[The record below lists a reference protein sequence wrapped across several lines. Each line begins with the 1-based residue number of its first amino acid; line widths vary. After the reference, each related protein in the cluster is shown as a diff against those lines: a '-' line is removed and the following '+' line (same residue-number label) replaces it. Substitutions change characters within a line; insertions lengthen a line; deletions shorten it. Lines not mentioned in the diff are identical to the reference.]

1 MGWYQR
7 RVHGESNQSQF
18 NMSYLNLHLQEKI
31 RHKLLEANEI
41 LNEYQQLSTK
51 KTCYTDVEA
60 SINQLCQTL
69 ENDTVSS
76 VGSTRS
82 SRKEQ
87 ATSVSFVNIPPP
99 SAKANSPPVTRSH
112 AASRVKTPAPSGNFP
127 ELDLDSND
135 EYQAA
140 QLKDRARSVTE
151 ALQNLIDVAE
161 KSDNGSSQIS
171 SEKSEYTQII
181 KEPTPTE
188 KNRKRRTRLTRSNLD
203 MTVDAI
209 RSTFVALFR
218 WLQNNQLVKRFLDS
232 LWFDATMFVLM
243 LLMILRFIPCN
254 QIPGLRFANPYA
266 QY

>member
-1 MGWYQR
+1 
-7 RVHGESNQSQF
+7 VS
-18 NMSYLNLHLQEKI
+18 LIKI
-31 RHKLLEANEI
+31 
-41 LNEYQQLSTK
+41 
-51 KTCYTDVEA
+51 
-60 SINQLCQTL
+60 TL
-69 ENDTVSS
+69 
-76 VGSTRS
+76 
-82 SRKEQ
+82 
-87 ATSVSFVNIPPP
+87 
-99 SAKANSPPVTRSH
+99 
-112 AASRVKTPAPSGNFP
+112 VKTPAPSGNFP

-181 KEPTPTE
+181 KEPTE
-188 KNRKRRTRLTRSNLD
+188 KRKRRMRLTRSNLD

-209 RSTFVALFR
+209 KSMFVALFR